1 MLKINEYQPTLFF
14 RKSILK
20 CKCNI
25 RSSLDAKEFT
35 YGHKV
40 NAFCLTLARSLI
52 YYFEN
57 KYTCT
62 SSLIVLRL
70 EYSI

>member
-25 RSSLDAKEFT
+25 RSSLDVKKFT

-40 NAFCLTLARSLI
+40 NAFCFTLARSLI
-52 YYFEN
+52 YY
-57 KYTCT
+57 YTRT
-62 SSLIVLRL
+62 SSLIVLIL
-70 EYSI
+70 EHYI